1 MSFAVGVSVALPRLE
16 MAVFGEGRAM
26 VVGSVKL
33 DAGCLT
39 CPEPGLSEPFLCLI
53 SVKVCASIPLT
64 LQGSV
69 HYLMCAGL
77 ACASQF
83 ICPAHHGPGCI
94 ARASWP
100 WSGLVHPRHIS
111 AC

>member
-1 MSFAVGVSVALPRLE
+1 MSFAAGVSVALPCLE

-53 SVKVCASIPLT
+53 SVKVCVSIHLTPAGQCALSHVCWASLCQP
-64 LQGSV
+64 V
-69 HYLMCAGL
+69 HLS
-77 ACASQF
+77 CAS
-83 ICPAHHGPGCI
+83 
-94 ARASWP
+94 RSR
-100 WSGLVHPRHIS
+100 VHS
-111 AC
+111 